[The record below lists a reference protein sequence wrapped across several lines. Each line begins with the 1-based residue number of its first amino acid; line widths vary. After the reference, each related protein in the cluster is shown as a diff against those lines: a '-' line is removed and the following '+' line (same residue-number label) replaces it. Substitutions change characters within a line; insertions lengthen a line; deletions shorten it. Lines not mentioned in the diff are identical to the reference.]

1 MPRVCDVCGK
11 EAIGMQIMGC
21 CTSTVCEEHAE
32 PMLRG
37 LKPGELKEWGI
48 CCFLRFGETTV
59 KNRLDGQLGAG
70 E

>member
-1 MPRVCDVCGK
+1 MRRVCDVCGK

-21 CTSTVCEEHAE
+21 CTSVVCEEHAE

-48 CCFLRFGETTV
+48 CCYLRFRV
-59 KNRLDGQLGAG
+59 
-70 E
+70 